1 MHISKA
7 LLKNEIDELDE
18 DYLELVYNILRQ
30 FPHRLMDA
38 ERRKETAPTSPISAP
53 DEPQQVATGR
63 EALAILRRNGFIGCL
78 HGNGHLSQ
86 DYKQELDWNHK
97 L

>member
-30 FPHRLMDA
+30 FPHRPA
-38 ERRKETAPTSPISAP
+38 
-53 DEPQQVATGR
+53 
-63 EALAILRRNGFIGCL
+63 ALANQKPFAKTRVSEVAGCL
-78 HGNGHLSQ
+78 HYTG
-86 DYKQELDWNHK
+86 KPKTQEDMDAAIARGIRERGG
-97 L
+97 